1 MNIGILFKCSEAAHV
16 CDKSQYH
23 ESSVFERVLMKLHQ
37 MMCRVCREH
46 SSENT
51 KLTKVI
57 EKADLKT
64 MPEDKKEDI
73 RKIIQQEIS
82 K

>member
-1 MNIGILFKCSEAAHV
+1 MNIGILFNCSEAAHI
-16 CDKSQYH
+16 CDKSQYQ
-23 ESSVFERVLMKLHQ
+23 ESSFFERFLMKLHQ

-51 KLTKVI
+51 KLTEII

-64 MPEDKKEDI
+64 MPEDKKENI